1 MKFIISII
9 ISLCISNIFSQ
20 TIAKYDISLEEF
32 RQLNS
37 EYVSNGYHVISIIG
51 YELNNTETYSVI
63 WNYNKNNITTD
74 VEVGL
79 NNQELQLAF
88 FQTKDNYIITFL
100 TSYIIG
106 NEQNYAYIAQA
117 ISANF
122 KYYVSQVYYDA
133 SYYQLEEKLEFYK
146 SINYRLNF
154 INSYVV
160 DGFEQ
165 YVAIF
170 DNKTVANW
178 DYGIRMT
185 ESEYQSKSD
194 SLISQGY
201 KLLAIS
207 GYNYTEDGSI
217 VSRDAYAA
225 VWVLEGISF

>member
-9 ISLCISNIFSQ
+9 ISLCVSNIFSQ

-37 EYVSNGYHVISIIG
+37 EYVSTGYHVISIIG

-63 WNYNKNNITTD
+63 WTYNKNNIITD
-74 VEVGL
+74 VDVGL
-79 NNQELQLAF
+79 NKDELQLAF
-88 FQTKDNYIITFL
+88 FHNKDNYIITFL

-117 ISANF
+117 ISSNF
-122 KYYVSQVYYDA
+122 KYYDSQVYYDA
-133 SYYQLEEKLEFYK
+133 SYYQLEEKLEYYK
-146 SINYRLNF
+146 SINYRLKF

-194 SLISQGY
+194 GLISQGY

-207 GYNYTEDGSI
+207 GYNYTDDGSI

>member
-1 MKFIISII
+1 
-9 ISLCISNIFSQ
+9 
-20 TIAKYDISLEEF
+20 
-32 RQLNS
+32 
-37 EYVSNGYHVISIIG
+37 
-51 YELNNTETYSVI
+51 
-63 WNYNKNNITTD
+63 
-74 VEVGL
+74 
-79 NNQELQLAF
+79 
-88 FQTKDNYIITFL
+88 
-100 TSYIIG
+100 
-106 NEQNYAYIAQA
+106 
-117 ISANF
+117 
-122 KYYVSQVYYDA
+122 
-133 SYYQLEEKLEFYK
+133 LEEKLEFYK